1 MIRICG
7 KSAWM
12 RWTGSAAAADYI
24 NVNVLYDRVKQAGLM
39 PELAGMDLKSATIK
53 IQEFCQAN
61 GLTFDG
67 NKAVC
72 SRGETMKGRE
82 KAA

>member
-1 MIRICG
+1 MEE
-7 KSAWM
+7 KNM
-12 RWTGSAAAADYI
+12 RELSMDEMDKVSGGADYI

-61 GLTFDG
+61 GLTFEG
-67 NKAVC
+67 NKAVAVYY
-72 SRGETMKGRE
+72 
-82 KAA
+82 AACAEN